1 MVRYYFEMMGL
12 DCFNK
17 AAYFCL
23 ELKTSPTKA
32 DDVTTLVLMLAL
44 GFFNLFGNGLLNR
57 LWVFS
62 HIKPV
67 GKTAGEIG
75 NRKVKVI
82 NFDLVM

>member
-32 DDVTTLVLMLAL
+32 DDVTTLVLTLAL
-44 GFFNLFGNGLLNR
+44 GFLNR

-82 NFDLVM
+82 DFDLVM

>member
-1 MVRYYFEMMGL
+1 MMGL

-82 NFDLVM
+82 DFDLVM